1 MAGTRRPQHTECRP
15 GEVSHRTAEDHLT
28 SVRSSAIL
36 RVMQPRP
43 DTQGVALAA
52 IASHFKTH
60 DRALV
65 TASTGWGKSLVGMWA
80 IQQQEAQVVLVC
92 APTIGLL
99 SQLIQTYQANG
110 LQFDRWIAMCSRNV
124 QPDDVS
130 EEELPVSHTTDP
142 RVLQTCLREHGTK
155 IVFSTYASVPALIA
169 GMVGHTVDMAL
180 LDEAHHV
187 AGSADKVAG
196 RLLTDDISI
205 RKRLFMTAT
214 PHHVAFDEEEQGF
227 SMDNEV
233 VFGKRVYDMPFREAV
248 NAGIVLPFHVFVGE
262 SPVDVEV
269 GRLSMDSKMRAF
281 ITVLSRFVKATG
293 CKKLLSKHATIAEAD
308 EFRRT
313 LLIAGYNAYT
323 ITGDTPAT
331 ERARIIGLVQTS
343 ESIIVT
349 YAECLNEGIDFPS
362 MDAICFM
369 SAVGSVRTIIQA
381 SGRVVR
387 VDRANPLK
395 KYGHIVIPA
404 LTRGGELS
412 RSAYRHVGTTL
423 QALCEAD
430 TSLAQ
435 TMRMHAHA
443 QADDNAGVAVGN
455 VNNAQGLTVESGILR
470 QVIVKAA
477 RHITAKLDGSLLYTL
492 AEASAA
498 AISLGIESATTYK
511 TKRHMVSRLPSE
523 PVTFYVNWPGWDA
536 FLGRT
541 ARITKYETWQEASKA
556 AVALGVTNGPHY
568 RQVYLSDCRL
578 PQSPPTHYAHGGW
591 PGWDAFLE
599 RPTKYKTWQEA
610 SKAAVALGICSSTAY
625 IKGTGNNCAMH
636 RKDLRLPAVPTAFYA
651 DWPGWETFLGKGQ
664 KQPKYETWQEAS
676 KAAVACRLKSSV
688 QYTNKAFKS
697 DNRLPS
703 DPERYYAD
711 WPGWDAFLERPTKYA
726 SIVEAA
732 SATIAAGITS
742 CTEYKASYRKDPRLP
757 SEPSKYP
764 EWSGWP
770 AFLAMGRAAR

>member
-1 MAGTRRPQHTECRP
+1 
-15 GEVSHRTAEDHLT
+15 
-28 SVRSSAIL
+28 
-36 RVMQPRP
+36 MQPRP

-52 IASHFKTH
+52 IAKHFKTH

-80 IQQQEAQVVLVC
+80 IQQRDAALVLVC

-124 QPDDVS
+124 QPDDIS
-130 EEELPVSHTTDP
+130 ADELPVAHTTDP
-142 RVLQTCLREHGTK
+142 KVLQTCLREHGTK

-169 GMVGHTVDMAL
+169 GMTGHTVDMAL

-214 PHHVAFDEEEQGF
+214 PHHVAFDEGEQGF
-227 SMDNEV
+227 SMNNEAL
-233 VFGKRVYDMPFREAV
+233 FGKRVYDMPFREAV

-262 SPVDVEV
+262 SPVDVDTMK
-269 GRLSMDSKMRAF
+269 LSLESKMRAF
-281 ITVLSRFVKATG
+281 STVLAGFVKATG

-313 LLIAGYNAYT
+313 LLAAGYNAYT

-331 ERARIIGLVQTS
+331 ERARIIRLVQTS

-430 TSLAQ
+430 SSLAQ
-435 TMRMHAHA
+435 VMQVYAGTEPNESSDEEHGGAHGTSMTLSS
-443 QADDNAGVAVGN
+443 DVA
-455 VNNAQGLTVESGILR
+455 R
-470 QVIVKAA
+470 QIVVRAA
-477 RHITAKLDGSLLYTL
+477 THITRCLTQKYITWQ
-492 AEASAA
+492 EASAA
-498 AISLGIESATTYK
+498 AIKLGLKMTQYK
-511 TKRHMVSRLPSE
+511 ASYRQDPRLPGNPSDYYE
-523 PVTFYVNWPGWDA
+523 DWPGWGK
-536 FLGRT
+536 FLGREE
-541 ARITKYETWQEASKA
+541 KYATWQEASA
-556 AVALGVTNGPHY
+556 AAI
-568 RQVYLSDCRL
+568 
-578 PQSPPTHYAHGGW
+578 
-591 PGWDAFLE
+591 
-599 RPTKYKTWQEA
+599 K
-610 SKAAVALGICSSTAY
+610 LGI
-625 IKGTGNNCAMH
+625 
-636 RKDLRLPAVPTAFYA
+636 
-651 DWPGWETFLGKGQ
+651 
-664 KQPKYETWQEAS
+664 AS
-676 KAAVACRLKSSV
+676 H
-688 QYTNKAFKS
+688 
-697 DNRLPS
+697 
-703 DPERYYAD
+703 
-711 WPGWDAFLERPTKYA
+711 
-726 SIVEAA
+726 
-732 SATIAAGITS
+732 
-742 CTEYKASYRKDPRLP
+742 TEYKASYRQDPRLP
-757 SEPSKYP
+757 GNPSDYYEDWPGWGKFLGREEKYATWQEASAAAIKLGITRTAYRCGGYRLDSRLP
-764 EWSGWP
+764 SAPQETYKNKGWP
-770 AFLAMGRAAR
+770 GWDVFLGRQS